1 MSYSLWPQGLQHTRL
16 PCPSLP
22 VCSNSCPLSWW
33 CHSTILTSITPFTSC
48 PHSFPAW
55 GSYPMS
61 QLFALGGQSIGAS
74 ASASVLPINIQ
85 GWFPLGLTSL
95 ISLLFKGLSRVFS
108 NTTVWKHWFFSTKSD
123 KVIVLYANFLLLIQK
138 LQLYHLACMIIWK
151 INDCDDIS
159 TVSNT
164 WLNVHLMIVYCIYFW
179 VIYINMPS
187 MIVCLFNSWSVFRI
201 L

>member
-1 MSYSLWPQGLQHTRL
+1 MLLFGYSVLSDSLRPHRLQHYRL
-16 PCPSLP
+16 TCLSSTPGA
-22 VCSNSCPLSWW
+22 CSDSCLMSWQ
-33 CHSTILTSITPFTSC
+33 CHSIILTSITPFTSC

-74 ASASVLPINIQ
+74 ASASVLPISIQ

-95 ISLLFKGLSRVFS
+95 IFLFKGLSRVFS
-108 NTTVWKHWFFSTKSD
+108 NITVWKHWFFSTKSD
-123 KVIVLYANFLLLIQK
+123 KVIVLYANFLVLIQK

-159 TVSNT
+159 TVSKT
-164 WLNVHLMIVYCIYFW
+164 
-179 VIYINMPS
+179 
-187 MIVCLFNSWSVFRI
+187 
-201 L
+201 